1 MRKSS
6 WPINLL
12 HARLHIIPE
21 RVTACKYSGH
31 VQNCWKRKHNIRGPV
46 WGISPVR
53 HLYWFI
59 TRWLSGKLSRQLPF
73 HLMSRWGQ
81 GKQGLR
87 IIQDDRPGVCA
98 YLIGEYRVLADAD
111 TPVWLFFVPKQC
123 GNVQTQKNSTLASLH
138 ASAYLQEYYVFT
150 LQPCNNDNTLQN
162 TKIDY
167 LHKYIHRWHTPP
179 NHMNRQ
185 AISSVCISTPPAPSE
200 WFSPGVLNQ
209 VFGPGSL
216 FSLHLPP

>member
-12 HARLHIIPE
+12 HAGLHIIPE

-59 TRWLSGKLSRQLPF
+59 TQWLSGKLSRQLPF

-98 YLIGEYRVLADAD
+98 YLIGEYSVGWCWHSSLTFFLSQSNVAMFKPRKILLLFNPMAC
-111 TPVWLFFVPKQC
+111 TNNTELLWLTV
-123 GNVQTQKNSTLASLH
+123 V
-138 ASAYLQEYYVFT
+138 
-150 LQPCNNDNTLQN
+150 
-162 TKIDY
+162 
-167 LHKYIHRWHTPP
+167 
-179 NHMNRQ
+179 
-185 AISSVCISTPPAPSE
+185 
-200 WFSPGVLNQ
+200 
-209 VFGPGSL
+209 
-216 FSLHLPP
+216 